1 MHCVSCYTQRC
12 TVRPQPGFSCEMI
25 PCPAACTAV
34 FHSCKADEHKLVC
47 LLMKVPC
54 LNNNYGCRATV
65 ARNQMHSHLEVC
77 PAGVVCCTMEWNRW
91 PVSSLDYTSYE
102 SLSRGVEEAEQLDMA
117 LALQDQCTLLESLK
131 VIAMTPTVGGA
142 QGVPVRKEDRPT
154 NFDLLG
160 SGCETAVIEPSSLS
174 SSSSSRQPQTSTK
187 DSAKKRIASGIN
199 GLNEEHFSKLYEATV
214 ETARSLVAALEIVS
228 GANSAESS
236 AGRTKIAIA
245 RQSNCGG
252 NHDNWNGGPIEA
264 TMEEQRHTGST
275 REDKVDC
282 EIFNASTEPVSSET
296 RTLCQEVGQDECE
309 DTAALNGSPA
319 KLCPGVA
326 HRAQRVT
333 LEDTT
338 CGCHRNHLPL
348 SAQTGFRSS
357 GERQDKWTDTS
368 DLERDNDDSGGEV
381 DAISAALLFCLEESR
396 ERTRISDAVRA
407 NGRRNFAT
415 QTFTFPAA
423 ILLTG
428 TRVGDVASASACDHA
443 AAASTAY
450 PSQPSPFHSLRL
462 GLVLEALE
470 VEAVPHGRHLPA
482 DPRYR
487 HVFPFVCGQPL
498 RRDQFS
504 AHFTNVHGD
513 IHAALNGW
521 MEQRCPLAY
530 YGCTFSQRRFY
541 PCTPGARVVHSRHLR
556 AFGVQPCPSAGPL
569 GTACRSD
576 RFSEL
581 PSEVLRHIA
590 RYLDSFSL
598 CQLSL
603 VSWTLREVCASLLE
617 SRGIVELQ
625 WERTQRPSD
634 PAAVRWQVKRKVSR
648 NILIHHFGKNREAS
662 IPVSGT

>member
-1 MHCVSCYTQRC
+1 MEDDHVHCVSCYTQRC
-12 TVRPQPGFSCEMI
+12 TVRPQPGFSCDLM
-25 PCPAACTAV
+25 PCAAACGAV

-54 LNNNYGCRATV
+54 LNHNYGCRATV
-65 ARNQMHSHLEVC
+65 IRNQMHSHLEVC

-142 QGVPVRKEDRPT
+142 GGVPVRKEDGPT
-154 NFDLLG
+154 NCNLLG
-160 SGCETAVIEPSSLS
+160 SGYETVVIEPSSLS
-174 SSSSSRQPQTSTK
+174 SSSSSSCQPKTSPT
-187 DSAKKRIASGIN
+187 DSAKQRIASGIN

-228 GANSAESS
+228 GASFAESGGER
-236 AGRTKIAIA
+236 AK

-252 NHDNWNGGPIEA
+252 YNDRNGGPIKVA
-264 TMEEQRHTGST
+264 MEEQLHMGLTS
-275 REDKVDC
+275 EDDVYGR
-282 EIFNASTEPVSSET
+282 IFNAPTEPLSDET
-296 RTLCQEVGQDECE
+296 RTLCQKVGRGERE
-309 DTAALNGSPA
+309 DAAVPEGSPA
-319 KLCPGVA
+319 QLCPGLT
-326 HRAQRVT
+326 HRAQCVT
-333 LEDTT
+333 LEDAT
-338 CGCHRNHLPL
+338 CECNRNHFPL
-348 SAQTGFRSS
+348 SAQTGFRSR
-357 GERQDKWTDTS
+357 GERQDEWTDTS
-368 DLERDNDDSGGEV
+368 DLERNDDDSSGEV

-407 NGRRNFAT
+407 NGRRDFAT

-428 TRVGDVASASACDHA
+428 TRVGAVASASACDHA
-443 AAASTAY
+443 AAAAA
-450 PSQPSPFHSLRL
+450 PHASQPSPFHSLRL

-482 DPRYR
+482 DPRYS

-556 AFGVQPCPSAGPL
+556 AFGVQPCPSTGQP
-569 GTACRSD
+569 GSACSSD
-576 RFSEL
+576 CLSEL

-598 CQLSL
+598 CQLAL

-625 WERTQRPSD
+625 WERTQRPGES
-634 PAAVRWQVKRKVSR
+634 AAVSWQVKRKVSIY
-648 NILIHHFGKNREAS
+648 ILLHYVHVGKS
-662 IPVSGT
+662 K